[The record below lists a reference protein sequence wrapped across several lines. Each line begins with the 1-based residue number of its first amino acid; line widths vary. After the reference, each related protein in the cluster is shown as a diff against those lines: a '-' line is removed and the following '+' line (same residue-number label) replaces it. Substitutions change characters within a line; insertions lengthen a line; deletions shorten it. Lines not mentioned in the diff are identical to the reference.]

1 MSWPAFLIW
10 LCLTLL
16 LGFGTNI
23 VNQQT
28 NEVRREVK
36 RLTEVKELNSEK
48 LQILEVQWV
57 HLTNPEFIRKLTEEN
72 FDRLWMVAG
81 TNLDYGSIEDLP
93 YYKESQKDENQ

>member
-1 MSWPAFLIW
+1 MSWPAFFIW

-28 NEVRREVK
+28 NEVRREVE

-57 HLTNPEFIRKLTEEN
+57 HLTNPEFIRELTEEN
-72 FDRLWMVAG
+72 FDRLWMVPG

>member
-28 NEVRREVK
+28 NEVRREVE

-57 HLTNPEFIRKLTEEN
+57 HLTNPEFIRKLAEEN

-93 YYKESQKDENQ
+93 YYK

>member
-28 NEVRREVK
+28 NEVRREVE